1 MKLAWVVTSGPEDLV
16 GQAGARLEIIADTF
30 LSMNA
35 PIQLAA
41 SVLLDQRKQVQ
52 PVLLERI
59 RVNLG
64 ELDRQLA
71 SAPSC
76 TRLSVEGGWYAVMR
90 VPAVQSDE
98 DLAIELLRRTAVVV
112 HPGHFYDF
120 SNDGYL
126 VLSLITEPV
135 VFREGVTRLLQVIGA
150 M

>member
-1 MKLAWVVTSGPEDLV
+1 MVTSGPEDLLA
-16 GQAGARLEIIADTF
+16 QAGARLEIIADTF

-41 SVLLDQRKQVQ
+41 SVLLDQRKLVQ
-52 PVLLERI
+52 PVLLECI

-71 SAPSC
+71 STPSC
-76 TRLSVEGGWYAVMR
+76 TRLNVEGGWYVVVR
-90 VPAVQSDE
+90 VPVVQSDE
-98 DLAIELLRRTAVVV
+98 NLAIELLRRTAVVV

-120 SNDGYL
+120 PNDGYL

-135 VFREGVTRLLQVIGA
+135 VFREGVTRLLQVIGN